1 MREIPHRFLAFVDT
15 ICVDKPL
22 MKSDILE
29 SLQTQ
34 ILLSDG
40 SIGTQLQRMGL
51 EPGAN
56 GELWNV
62 DHPESVKS
70 LHRAYLEAGSRLLT
84 TNSFRGNR
92 LALSQYG
99 LEARTDELN
108 RAASALAREAAAG
121 RAWVMGSI
129 GPFGG
134 FLEPL
139 GDTRAEEAFEA
150 FREQARA
157 LLTGGADFI
166 IIETMTAVE
175 EVDLAIRAAREAG
188 AAIVFA
194 MMTFARSRDGFRT
207 MMGVSPQQ
215 AAEAMDHAGADVI
228 GCNCGTALEMED
240 HDHVVRALR
249 SFTSKPIIVQPN
261 AGQPELVGTE
271 IVYRRSPESMAAK
284 IPDLVRSGA
293 NIVGGCCGT
302 TPEHIRLFG
311 EKLRELSQTPG

>member
-1 MREIPHRFLAFVDT
+1 
-15 ICVDKPL
+15 

-29 SLQTQ
+29 LLQTQ

-40 SIGTQLQRMGL
+40 SIGTELQRMGL

-99 LEARTDELN
+99 LGARADELN
-108 RAASALAREAAAG
+108 RAAAALARETAAG

-139 GDTRAEEAFEA
+139 GETRAEDVFEV

-157 LLTGGADFI
+157 LLAGGADLI
-166 IIETMTAVE
+166 IIETMTSAE

-188 AAIVFA
+188 ATVVFA
-194 MMTFARSRDGFRT
+194 MMTFAKVRDGYRT

-240 HDHVVRALR
+240 HERVVRALR
-249 SFTSKPIIVQPN
+249 GFTSKPIIVQPN

-271 IVYRRSPESMAAK
+271 IVYRRTPESMALK
-284 IPDLVRSGA
+284 VPDLIRSGA
-293 NIVGGCCGT
+293 SVVGGCCGT
-302 TPEHIRLFG
+302 APEHIRLFG
-311 EKLRELSQTPG
+311 EELKGLA

>member
-1 MREIPHRFLAFVDT
+1 MLDT
-15 ICVDKPL
+15 DYVDKPL
-22 MKSDILE
+22 MKTDILE

-40 SIGTQLQRMGL
+40 SIGTELQKMGL
-51 EPGAN
+51 EPGAL

-62 DHPESVKS
+62 DHPERIQS

-99 LEARTDELN
+99 LEARIDELN
-108 RAASALAREAAAG
+108 RAAATLAREAAAG
-121 RAWVMGSI
+121 RAWVMGSL

-139 GDTRAEEAFEA
+139 GDTRAEEVFDV

-157 LLTGGADFI
+157 LLGGGSDLI
-166 IIETMTAVE
+166 LIETMSSAE
-175 EVDLAIRAAREAG
+175 EMDLAIRAAREAG
-188 AAIVFA
+188 AAVVFA
-194 MMTFARSRDGFRT
+194 TMTFAKVRDGFRT

-215 AAEAMDHAGADVI
+215 AAEVMDHAGADVI

-240 HDHVVRALR
+240 HEQIVRAL
-249 SFTSKPIIVQPN
+249 SGFTSKPIIVQPN

-271 IVYRRSPESMAAK
+271 IVYRRTPEGMAVKVPAL
-284 IPDLVRSGA
+284 IRAGA
-293 NIVGGCCGT
+293 RVVGGCCGT
-302 TPEHIRLFG
+302 TPEHIRLFD
-311 EKLRELSQTPG
+311 EELKKLGDSSTVGR